1 MYSHI
6 FQIQMHQLQQLKN
19 ERMTKID
26 GKGAVETAARWYEM
40 YRRPDVFRPLQI
52 LIMLFIFQQLSGA
65 YVIVFYAV
73 NIFIKIGGNFGQGI
87 NEYGALVMMGTI
99 RFVMS
104 IVTAM

>member
-1 MYSHI
+1 MYE
-6 FQIQMHQLQQLKN
+6 LKQLKM

-26 GKGAVETAARWYEM
+26 GKGSAETSWYEL
-40 YRRPDVFRPLQI
+40 YRRPDVYRPLQI
-52 LIMLFIFQQLSGA
+52 LLLLFVFQQLSGA
-65 YVIVFYAV
+65 YVIIFYAV
-73 NIFIKIGGNFGQGI
+73 NIFIKIGANFGQGI